1 MCRIAGII
9 DKSKKPAQLAK
20 DVRGMCDRMQH
31 GGPDDEGFYTDE
43 TNGVVFGH
51 RRLALIDLSPTG
63 HQPMFY
69 DDNHL
74 AITFNGEIYN
84 FIELKEALKALGMHF
99 NSESDTEVILACYK
113 AWGVESFDKLHG
125 MFAFALHDL
134 LTHKTYL
141 VRDKSGIKPLY
152 YSTINN
158 SLTFASEVKA
168 FEKLS
173 YPYTENPDWKIYFL
187 AFGHIP
193 EPFTT
198 YTEINSLPKAHY
210 LSWNHN
216 DQSFDIQ
223 YYKHNKKEDKIIGRQ
238 ESADQIYT
246 VLKNA
251 VQKHLISDAPIG
263 VFLSGGIDSSIITLL
278 ADQLQSAK
286 NAPKIN
292 TLSLNFDEDQFS
304 ERYYQSLIVN
314 QADTK
319 HSDFTVDKL
328 LFSKLFPKALAAMD
342 QPSTD
347 GVNAWFVNH
356 FAKDRGLKAV
366 LSGIGADELF
376 GGYPSF
382 KRMKFVNLLEKIP
395 NAILKMGKWIQKPI
409 FKRAYY
415 LSYHNT
421 IGKYLFLRGI
431 FTPEEISQLLNLPI
445 AKVDQ
450 VLMNINVSS
459 PDHLKPEE
467 EASWLEVNFYM
478 QNQLLKDTDTMS
490 MQHGVEV
497 RVPFLDEDLI
507 ALAGR
512 IKNEIK
518 FSGKQPKQLLI
529 DSFKALLPK
538 AIWAR
543 PKMGFTFPF
552 QKWLQKESCLD
563 NIQTSNKMANE
574 LIADF
579 RNGETHW
586 SKALAVY
593 LLFNQNPLS

>member
-1 MCRIAGII
+1 
-9 DKSKKPAQLAK
+9 
-20 DVRGMCDRMQH
+20 
-31 GGPDDEGFYTDE
+31 
-43 TNGVVFGH
+43 
-51 RRLALIDLSPTG
+51 
-63 HQPMFY
+63 
-69 DDNHL
+69 
-74 AITFNGEIYN
+74 
-84 FIELKEALKALGMHF
+84 
-99 NSESDTEVILACYK
+99 
-113 AWGVESFDKLHG
+113 
-125 MFAFALHDL
+125 
-134 LTHKTYL
+134 
-141 VRDKSGIKPLY
+141 
-152 YSTINN
+152 
-158 SLTFASEVKA
+158 
-168 FEKLS
+168 
-173 YPYTENPDWKIYFL
+173 
-187 AFGHIP
+187 
-193 EPFTT
+193 
-198 YTEINSLPKAHY
+198 
-210 LSWNHN
+210 
-216 DQSFDIQ
+216 
-223 YYKHNKKEDKIIGRQ
+223 
-238 ESADQIYT
+238 DQIYV

-286 NAPKIN
+286 NFPKIN

-314 QADTK
+314 QADTN
-319 HSDFTVDKL
+319 HSDFTIDKL
-328 LFSKLFPKALAAMD
+328 LFSKLFPEALAAMD

-382 KRMKFVNLLEKIP
+382 KRMKFVNLLAKIP
-395 NAILKMGKWIQKPI
+395 NVILKMGKWIQKPI
-409 FKRAYY
+409 FKRAHY

-431 FTPEEISQLLNLPI
+431 FTPVEISQLLNLPI

-467 EASWLEVNFYM
+467 EASWLEINLYM

-512 IKNEIK
+512 IKSDIK

-538 AIWAR
+538 ATWAR

-563 NIQTSNKMANE
+563 NIQTKNKMANQ

-579 RNGETHW
+579 KNGEVHW